1 MRLLVSRAASRAL
14 TLVATP
20 ILVLSCSGGDSP
32 SEPNPNPGE
41 CRGAEDFQS
50 CLPSWQQYAPPQTEQ
65 APTPQGSP
73 TTRETTEVLE
83 RINDAGATVSLGS
96 VTFVCTDQTYNFVDN
111 PERAVSFNI
120 DETVIWPGAL
130 VQGQTHRDGSTIGA
144 LLELP
149 IRERAPLTVTLSFNN
164 QDNTRTVDA
173 PASGSVR
180 AAVGSMIG
188 NAEAQG
194 LATSNNIE
202 FFAETFSS
210 EKQAAVAFGF
220 SGRYL
225 AFEAKASG
233 SLTRTSTTN
242 TVAAKFVQQMYV
254 AGVTQ
259 PSTPQAF
266 FSGAFSAAKYEE
278 HEGFG
283 RIGPANPPLYV
294 SRIGYGRMMVFAM
307 TAKAEGSEMKGALDA
322 AWRGVGAGAGVQL
335 SAKETEILKQ
345 SQIRIT
351 QVGGDQ
357 TNAINAIR
365 TGRLADYFTDRAPLT
380 SAAPLW
386 FELKSLT
393 GAVAGVSEP
402 GTYTET
408 TCVPRLPG
416 TFDYQPEATLA
427 IPFTAGTQRQ
437 VVQADVNGDD
447 RMDLVFNER
456 RSGPSLNQVHVALGQ
471 VAGGFV
477 VQPPARNPNAPT
489 EGWENYQVVV
499 ADVDGDG
506 RDDLVWNH
514 RGANNVVYTGM
525 SQGNGSFTWRN
536 RQVHTA
542 PGWQTYTVTTGD
554 LNGDGKTDLLWNT
567 RTGTV
572 MTRTYFGL
580 AQADSSFSM
589 IPNFVDQPGN
599 YSGYAPARVGRF
611 NGDANADVVLNALG
625 STFNNTYIGRFTPT
639 SATGGTLAWSSYV
652 RPEDGWGAYQWLI
665 GNVDGTNSD
674 DLVWISAGTTKTR
687 IYRALNNGNGTAFA
701 NPAGSLVYQEA
712 LMGSSTLG
720 YLADFNNDGRS
731 DLLLNRRLAGTT
743 NVNELMVGFGSSTGS
758 FTFPAGTQTHP
769 ATPTVGWV
777 PFDQVFVGDVNGD
790 GKADIVWTN
799 PSSDARVFV
808 ALSR

>member
-1 MRLLVSRAASRAL
+1 MRHSIRYRTAAALLALAA
-14 TLVATP
+14 
-20 ILVLSCSGGDSP
+20 CSGAGDDP
-32 SEPNPNPGE
+32 AGPNPNPNE
-41 CRGAEDFQS
+41 CRGAQDFQS
-50 CLPSWQQYAPPQTEQ
+50 CLPNWQTYAPPQPDQEPAVQ
-65 APTPQGSP
+65 GTPV
-73 TTRETTEVLE
+73 TRDVVEPLE
-83 RINDAGATVSLGS
+83 RIDDAGATVSLGN

-130 VQGQTHRDGSTIGA
+130 VQGRTHRDGGTIGS

-149 IRERAPLTVTLSFNN
+149 IRERAPLVVTLSFNN

-242 TVAAKFVQQMYV
+242 TVAAKFVQQMYI

-259 PSTPQAF
+259 PATPQAF
-266 FSGAFSAAKYEE
+266 FSSAFSSARYDE
-278 HEGFG
+278 HESFG
-283 RIGPANPPLYV
+283 RIGPDNPPLYV

-307 TAKAEGSEMKGALDA
+307 TAKAEGTEMKGALDA
-322 AWRGVGAGAGVQL
+322 AWRGVGASAGVQL
-335 SAKETEILKQ
+335 SAKETAILQQ

-357 TNAINAIR
+357 TNALNAIR

-393 GAVAGVSEP
+393 GQVAAVSEP

-408 TCVPRLPG
+408 TCIPRLPG
-416 TFDYQPEATLA
+416 TFDYQNEATLA
-427 IPFTAGTQRQ
+427 VPFTAGTQRQ

-456 RSGPSLNQVHVALGQ
+456 RSGPSLNRVHVALGQ
-471 VAGGFV
+471 TAGGFV
-477 VQPPARNPNAPT
+477 VQAPATNPNAPT
-489 EGWENYQVVV
+489 EGWENYQVIV

-506 RDDLVWNH
+506 RDDLAWNH
-514 RGANNVVYTGM
+514 RGQNNVVYIGM
-525 SQGNGSFTWRN
+525 SEGSGSFAWRD
-536 RQVHTA
+536 RKVHTA

-567 RTGTV
+567 RTGTAI
-572 MTRTYFGL
+572 TRTYFGL
-580 AQADSSFSM
+580 AQADSSFAM
-589 IPNFVDQPGN
+589 IANFIDQPGN

-611 NGDANADVVLNALG
+611 NGDANADVALNAIG
-625 STFNNTYIGRFTPT
+625 STFNSTYIGRFTPT
-639 SATGGTLAWSSYV
+639 SPTAGTLSWAAPHS
-652 RPEDGWGAYQWLI
+652 RPSNWTGYQWLI
-665 GNVDGTNSD
+665 GDVDGVNAT
-674 DLVWISAGTTKTR
+674 DLIWVRSTTATAAVHRSLNTGNAAFTSPSGQTASIGAG
-687 IYRALNNGNGTAFA
+687 A
-701 NPAGSLVYQEA
+701 V
-712 LMGSSTLG
+712 G
-720 YLADFNNDGRS
+720 YIADFNNDGRS
-731 DLLLNRRLAGTT
+731 DLLLNRRVADS
-743 NVNELMVGFGSSTGS
+743 NELLVGFGSASGA
-758 FTFPAGTQTHP
+758 FTFPAGPQKHP
-769 ATPTVGWV
+769 ATPGVGWV